1 VLLKPI
7 CSRKNKRLKKISAFL
22 FIPLFLSF
30 SGASSLFL
38 ELSIYV
44 KKPASLDHTK
54 KTMTVYPG
62 QTFQTTLIKLYEMK
76 IVKNPFKFKMVAVF
90 KGYDKRI
97 KAGEYLLSGAM
108 PPSEILKVL
117 IRGKGRLYRLTV
129 PEGYNLYQIATLVA
143 DSGWGTKTAFL
154 KTAQD
159 VSRAKSAGIDADS
172 IEGYLFPDTYYFQKE
187 ATAEQMIS
195 TMIKQFWSVF
205 SPEWTE
211 QARKLGLSVHGV
223 VTLASII
230 EKETGAPFERPII
243 SSVFHNRLKKRMR
256 FESDPTVVYGL
267 KDFDGNLTRKHLSTL
282 TPYNTYQIKGLPPGP
297 IANPGRKALEAS
309 LYPED
314 TDYLFFVSKRDR
326 THQFSTTLKD
336 HIRAV
341 KKYQLRKRTK

>member
-1 VLLKPI
+1 M
-7 CSRKNKRLKKISAFL
+7 KKISAFL
-22 FIPLFLSF
+22 FILLFLLF
-30 SGASSLFL
+30 SGVSSLFF

-44 KKPASLDHTK
+44 KKPANPGQTK
-54 KTMTVYPG
+54 KKMTVYPG
-62 QTFQTTLIKLYEMK
+62 QTFQTTLIKLHEMK

-108 PPSEILKVL
+108 PPSEIFKLL
-117 IRGKGRLYRLTV
+117 IRGKVRLYRLTV

-143 DSGWGTKTAFL
+143 DSGWGTKTDFL
-154 KTAQD
+154 QTAKD
-159 VSRAKSAGIDADS
+159 VSRAKNAGIDADTF
-172 IEGYLFPDTYYFQKE
+172 EGYLFPDTYYFQKGT
-187 ATAEQMIS
+187 TAEQMIS
-195 TMIKQFWSVF
+195 IMIKQFRSVF

-211 QARKLGLSVHGV
+211 QASKLGLSVYEI

-256 FESDPTVVYGL
+256 FESDPTVIYGL
-267 KDFDGNLTRKHLSTL
+267 KDFDGNLTRKHLSTF

-297 IANPGRKALEAS
+297 IANPGRKALEAA
-309 LYPED
+309 LYPAD

-326 THQFSTTLKD
+326 THQFSTSLKD
-336 HIRAV
+336 HIKAV